1 MKKAFMNRKQKT
13 VITGMA
19 GNFLLAIAKSALSF
33 ISGSTALLAD
43 ALHSFS
49 DLLVSLL
56 VLAGMKF
63 NRKKI
68 EASVT
73 LFVGILIISVAIGFV
88 LELFFREQSLIRNVM
103 WTVTGQVVLIIVTY
117 ILYKYKTD
125 IGVEENSESLI
136 ADGSHTKSD
145 MFSSIGVLISLT
157 GSLIG
162 LNLDKAAAFII
173 FFLIL
178 YQGLETILSAIYMFR
193 EKEIFHLN
201 LNIIISEIKG
211 RLKNKKK
218 ALLIFSAS
226 LLIVVYL
233 IPGFYIIEQNQSGI
247 RTVLGVTDSDV
258 LEPGL
263 HFDLFHPISS
273 VDLISTSKILNL
285 EYGFSITES
294 KIEDILINQM
304 ETIHNSRAFTV
315 ISDEEDV
322 LTGDGSITNMYIIV
336 EYRISDPYSYVI
348 YTEEPEQVLRIET
361 GSQLQKVVG
370 SLPLFEVLNGK
381 RAFIEEEISKRLNL
395 SMDFLQT
402 GIFIENTIIYSINPH
417 LATVYMFRNVQDEE
431 QYKETLLYDA
441 QAVKSK
447 QIPYYRGLAY
457 EKIIDAGAA
466 AREIILKAERDS
478 AYYKMIEKE
487 YELNR
492 EAVVYRLRLDSRI
505 RLLKDSKKILI
516 ENSLEENL
524 IRLNS
529 ESGAE

>member
-1 MKKAFMNRKQKT
+1 MNRKQNT
-13 VITGMA
+13 AIIGMA
-19 GNFLLAIAKSALSF
+19 GNLLLAIAKTALSLF
-33 ISGSTALLAD
+33 SGSTALMAD

-56 VLAGMKF
+56 VMAGLKF

-88 LELFFREQSLIRNVM
+88 VELLYREQPLLQNIM
-103 WTVTGQVVLIIVTY
+103 WTVCGQVLLIIITY
-117 ILYKYKTD
+117 ILYKFKTE
-125 IGVEENSESLI
+125 IGVEEKSESLI

-178 YQGLETILSAIYMFR
+178 YQGLETILSTVYLFR
-193 EKEIFHLN
+193 DKEIFHLN
-201 LNIIISEIKG
+201 LKIIQDKLLDSIQK
-211 RLKNKKK
+211 RKKLLFLFCLTL
-218 ALLIFSAS
+218 ALAAYIF
-226 LLIVVYL
+226 
-233 IPGFYIIEQNQSGI
+233 PGFYIIDQNQSGI
-247 RTVLGVTDSDV
+247 RTILGVTGKTV
-258 LEPGL
+258 LKPGL
-263 HFDLFHPISS
+263 HFDLMHPISS
-273 VDLISTSKILNL
+273 VRVISTSTIHNL
-285 EYGFSITES
+285 EYGFST
-294 KIEDILINQM
+294 IENTKVDILINQM
-304 ETIHNSRAFTV
+304 ETIHNSRAYDV
-315 ISDEEDV
+315 LYNEEDL

-336 EYRISDPYSYVI
+336 EYRISNPYSYVS
-348 YTEEPEQVLRIET
+348 YTEDPELLLRTET
-361 GSQLQKVVG
+361 GAHLQKVVG
-370 SLPLFEVLNGK
+370 SLALFEVLNGK
-381 RAFIEEEISKRLNL
+381 RAFIEEELSKRLNS

-417 LATVYMFRNVQDEE
+417 LATVYMYRNVQDEE

-457 EKIIDAGAA
+457 EKIINAGALA
-466 AREIILKAERDS
+466 GEITLKAERDA

-487 YELNR
+487 FELNR
-492 EAVVYRLRLDSRI
+492 EAVIYRLRLDSRT
-505 RLLKDSKKILI
+505 RLLKDTKKILI
-516 ENSLEENL
+516 EQSLKENL
-524 IRLNS
+524 IRLS
-529 ESGAE
+529 SDREAQ